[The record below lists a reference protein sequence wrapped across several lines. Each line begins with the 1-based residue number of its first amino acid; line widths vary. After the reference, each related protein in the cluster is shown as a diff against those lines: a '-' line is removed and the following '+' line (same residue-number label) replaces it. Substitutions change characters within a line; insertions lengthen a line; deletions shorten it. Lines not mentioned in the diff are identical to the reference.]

1 MKNMRTITVMALAW
15 LSALTVFSG
24 GLLENREWWD
34 DGFQHRYRFGTNGIL
49 TIHQASRLDREPTCM
64 PYTLSD
70 NVLTLGSNQLNVTA
84 IAPDR
89 LALQSQ
95 TDRAAQREVVAPMIE
110 VTVDSVIGVWHGD
123 YEHTS
128 DALALGTNGQAL
140 YLPDTGVIP
149 ARWESPD
156 KHVVIVSS
164 VPLSNYP
171 SRVLCRGYLLS
182 NTKMALDG
190 HPVSQTWTRRES
202 TNKVTAFE
210 ARIRML
216 ERRPDASRRLIESR
230 TLETNANQAVV
241 GTSLRAA
248 PHR

>member
-1 MKNMRTITVMALAW
+1 MKNMRLIIIAVLACFFAP
-15 LSALTVFSG
+15 SVSVAG
-24 GLLENREWWD
+24 MLESKEWWD
-34 DGFQHRYRFGTNGIL
+34 DGFQHRYQFGTNGIL
-49 TIHQASRLDREPTCM
+49 TIHQGSRLDREPQCM
-64 PYTLSD
+64 PYKLSGS
-70 NVLTLGSNQLNVTA
+70 VLTLGSNQLNVTA
-84 IAPDR
+84 MAPDR
-89 LALQSQ
+89 LTLQSQ
-95 TDRAAQREVVAPMIE
+95 TDPAARREVVAPRIE

-156 KHVVIVSS
+156 KRVVLVSS

-171 SRVLCRGYLLS
+171 SRVLCKGYLLS
-182 NTKMALDG
+182 STKMALDG
-190 HPVSQTWTRRES
+190 HPVSQTWTRREF

-241 GTSLRAA
+241 GTLLRSA